1 MMNIVQLKRRIH
13 YQDFVR
19 GLNARRAL
27 LIFLE
32 KVVHV
37 KTCLRCGTFMWRVGA
52 ARSIS
57 CVEGCVVEVHVC
69 GLCAQT
75 APVASVEHSGDGRCA
90 A

>member
-1 MMNIVQLKRRIH
+1 
-13 YQDFVR
+13 
-19 GLNARRAL
+19 
-27 LIFLE
+27 
-32 KVVHV
+32 
-37 KTCLRCGTFMWRVGA
+37 MWRVGA